1 MAPLLWLEDNR
12 QRGILF
18 SQIQRA
24 EFSGGYTVFFF
35 KEAVKRGIVGEAAGF
50 PYILEGHALQDFI
63 FCINKAALDYAMVK
77 GDVQLLAEQGDGKR
91 KKI

>member
-1 MAPLLWLEDNR
+1 MDSGAFYSLR
-12 QRGILF
+12 F
-18 SQIQRA
+18 SA
-24 EFSGGYTVFFF
+24 EFSGRYAVFFF

-77 GDVQLLAEQGDGKR
+77 GDVQLLAEQMGNG
-91 KKI
+91 

>member
-18 SQIQRA
+18 PQIQRA
-24 EFSGGYTVFFF
+24 EFSGRYAVFFF
-35 KEAVKRGIVGEAAGF
+35 KEAVKRRIVGEAAGF

-77 GDVQLLAEQGDGKR
+77 GDVQLLAEQMGNG
-91 KKI
+91 

>member
-1 MAPLLWLEDNR
+1 MAPLLWLKDNR

-24 EFSGGYTVFFF
+24 EFSGRYAVFFF
-35 KEAVKRGIVGEAAGF
+35 KEAVKRRIVGEAAGF

-77 GDVQLLAEQGDGKR
+77 GDVQLLAEQMGNG
-91 KKI
+91 